1 MKKFN
6 NKPFTKKIKFLIIF
20 IIIVL
25 LGQNLYAQITL
36 KGYVTDT
43 KGKALSNIN
52 ILISIPGKKVLVA
65 FAVSDSKGYFQ
76 TKVNYKTDSLDIK
89 LSSIQYHN
97 KCRRISGKSQNLEFN
112 LKYDIKQLDTFTV
125 KASPIKQKHDTISY
139 LVSTFTRKNDRA
151 IEDVLRRMPGIE
163 VEANGKILYQG
174 APLKKFYVEGLDLMD
189 GSYTVISKNLPNK
202 SVSTVE
208 VLENHQPIKILE
220 DKVESYQAA
229 LNLKLKNNI
238 TATGSAKLGIGISPF
253 LWDVNI
259 TPMIFTKKYQLVAS
273 YQSNN
278 TGNDV
283 SQQLNVLTINDL
295 INRID
300 MPEENSKILNIQSV
314 NPPQIN
320 KDRYLDNNIHLF
332 SFNGLQSLNKDIQL
346 RTNIYYINDYQKQS
360 AILKSTYYTPGDTIR
375 FTENFNNRIF
385 DNYLIGKFSLKRNV
399 KKNYFNNIL
408 SIKSHWDKQ
417 KGAIFNE
424 NENIHESLKT
434 PLKSISN
441 NLSSIKTIGKHLV
454 EFKSYISYDN
464 NNHSLEINPGQY
476 QDILN
481 NNQPYDKV
489 LQKIDLNRFY
499 TNNSVNFVFSWKK
512 LNFTPKI
519 GFAFRKQI
527 LESNIYIKEEEEEAS
542 KDFSNKL
549 NCSFAKAYIQTGIE
563 YRYKKFH
570 LKANLPLSWKYID
583 LSDKISDDKQSIK
596 KLFLDPSLSINYK
609 INSFC
614 DLRGYWSF
622 SKHLGDIDRVNYGY
636 ILKNYRYLN
645 KNAAPISET
654 KRNNFSIYLKY
665 RNPINSLFYS
675 FSYIYAISNK
685 NLMYSNNIQDDGRII
700 IEAFHK
706 PNKNYINNFNGQI
719 SKYFSAAKTTLRF
732 KANFSQQQGKSLI
745 NEELFNTKNLFYNF
759 IPGLNVRITN
769 WLNSEYNLNASYIKT
784 FVENNKKSNISL
796 LRHTF
801 KIFAFPTENQLIS
814 CTSEFY
820 NHKGKSNI
828 FVDLLYR
835 YSIKKQK
842 IDLEIC
848 WKNIFN
854 NETYITY
861 QANSFTIWESSYIL
875 RPSQIFLSA
884 KFSF

>member
-1 MKKFN
+1 MFW
-6 NKPFTKKIKFLIIF
+6 
-20 IIIVL
+20 
-25 LGQNLYAQITL
+25 QNLCGQVTL
-36 KGYVTDT
+36 QGNVTNAKGE
-43 KGKALSNIN
+43 ALSNIN
-52 ILISIPGKKVLVA
+52 ILVSLPGKKVLVA
-65 FAVSDSKGYFQ
+65 FAVSDIKGYFK
-76 TKVNYKTDSLDIK
+76 TNVNYVSDSLDIK
-89 LSSIQYHN
+89 VSSIQYHN
-97 KCRRISGKSQNLEFN
+97 ECRRISNTSQTLQFV
-112 LKYDIKQLDTFTV
+112 LKHDVKQLKIFTV

-139 LVSTFTRKNDRA
+139 LVSTFTRKNDRS

-163 VEANGKILYQG
+163 VEPNGQILYQG
-174 APLKKFYVEGLDLMD
+174 LPLKKFYVEGLDLMD

-208 VLENHQPIKILE
+208 ILENHQPIRILE
-220 DKVESYQAA
+220 NRVASYQAS
-229 LNLKLKNNI
+229 LNLKLKRSI
-238 TATGSAKLGIGISPF
+238 TATGTAKLGSGLSPF
-253 LWDVNI
+253 LWDANL
-259 TPMIFTKKYQLVAS
+259 TPMIFTKNFQVVTS
-273 YQSNN
+273 YQANN

-283 SQQLNVLTINDL
+283 SQQLKNFTINDL
-295 INRID
+295 INSIER
-300 MPEENSKILNIQSV
+300 PKENLEILNIQSV

-320 KDRYLDNNIHLF
+320 KERYLDNNIHF
-332 SFNGLQSLNKDIQL
+332 FNFNGLQRLNKDIQI
-346 RTNIYYINDYQKQS
+346 RTNIYYINDYQKQK
-360 AILKSTYYTPGDTIR
+360 AALKSTYYTPTDTIS
-375 FTENFNNRIF
+375 FTENLNNRIF
-385 DNYLIGKFSLKRNV
+385 DNYLIGKFSLNRNV
-399 KKNYFNNIL
+399 KKNYLNNNLI
-408 SIKSHWDKQ
+408 IKSHRDKQ
-417 KGAIFNE
+417 KGNIFNE
-424 NENIHESLKT
+424 YEDIYQSLKT

-441 NLSSIKTIGKHLV
+441 DLSSIKTIGKHLV

-481 NNQPYDKV
+481 NNQAYDKV

-499 TNNSVNFVFSWKK
+499 TNNSVSFVFNWKK

-519 GFAFRKQI
+519 GFAYRKQI
-527 LESNIYIKEEEEEAS
+527 LESNIYIKEEEKAS
-542 KDFSNKL
+542 AEFSNKL
-549 NCSFAKAYIQTGIE
+549 NSSFTKAYLKTGIE
-563 YRYKKFH
+563 YRYKKIK
-570 LKANLPLSWKYID
+570 LNANLPLSWKYID
-583 LSDKISDDKQSIK
+583 LSDEISDNKQSIK
-596 KLFLDPSLSINYK
+596 KLFLDPILSMSYK

-614 DLRGYWSF
+614 DLRGYWRF
-622 SKHLGDIDRVNYGY
+622 SNHLGDIDRVNYGY

-654 KRNNFSIYLKY
+654 SRNNFSIYFKY

-675 FSYIYAISNK
+675 FSYIYAISNS
-685 NLMYSNNIQDDGRII
+685 NLMYSSNIQSDGRTI

-706 PNKNYINNFNGQI
+706 SNKNYINNFNGQI

-745 NEELFNTKNLFYNF
+745 NEELFNTKNLFYNL

-769 WLNSEYNLNASYIKT
+769 WLNSEYNLNASYIQT
-784 FVENNKKSNISL
+784 FVENSKKSNISL
-796 LRHTF
+796 IRHKF
-801 KIFAFPTENQLIS
+801 KIFAFPTNNQLIS

-842 IDLEIC
+842 IDLEIS

-875 RPSQIFLSA
+875 RPSQVFLSA